1 MGILGIQIDTISS
14 TNITKMEVF
23 RCEKWRFLFRCAA
36 LLLISGGILTA
47 FAVTATSEAEKKKE
61 KRTTYGTGVETGF
74 RLVRYHDTCILF
86 RAFFISGDFFSG
98 LSQVDT
104 QVGRQFEKKK
114 QIYRTFPNT
123 IIVDVQADAV
133 PCDISPEH
141 VPPADTAVGLLG
153 TLSFGTNWKVNNPD
167 LQLTDVVP
175 TKVEHLNHGIR
186 WNYFLEIPA
195 KDIPLT
201 AELAIG
207 VTARDHIQL
216 TAFSAH
222 L

>member
-1 MGILGIQIDTISS
+1 
-14 TNITKMEVF
+14 MEVF
-23 RCEKWRFLFRCAA
+23 YWGKWRFLFRCAA
-36 LLLISGGILTA
+36 FLLLRSSILIA
-47 FAVTATSEAEKKKE
+47 FAVTFASEGGKKQR

-74 RLVRYHDTCILF
+74 QLVEYHDTCILF
-86 RAFFISGDFFSG
+86 RTFFISGDFFSG

-104 QVGRQFEKKK
+104 PAGRQFEKKK
-114 QIYRTFPNT
+114 QIYRTFPDS

-141 VPPADTAVGLLG
+141 LPPADTAVGLLG
-153 TLSFGTNWKVNNPD
+153 TLSFRANWKVKNPD
-167 LQLTDVVP
+167 LQLSAVVP

-207 VTARDHIQL
+207 VTAREHIQL
-216 TAFSAH
+216 AAFSAH

>member
-1 MGILGIQIDTISS
+1 M
-14 TNITKMEVF
+14 TKVEAI
-23 RCEKWRFLFRCAA
+23 RWGKWCFLFRCTV
-36 LLLISGGILTA
+36 LVLISGGILTA
-47 FAVTATSEAEKKKE
+47 FDVASASEARKKKE

-74 RLVRYHDTCILF
+74 QFVRYHDTCILF

-104 QVGRQFEKKK
+104 PAGRQFEKKK
-114 QIYRTFPNT
+114 QIYRSFPDS

-141 VPPADTAVGLLG
+141 LPPADVAVGLLG
-153 TLSFGTNWKVNNPD
+153 TLSFGANWKVNNAG
-167 LQLTDVVP
+167 LQLSAIVP
-175 TKVEHLNHGIR
+175 TKVEHLNHGIQ
-186 WNYFLEIPA
+186 WNYFLEISA

-207 VTARDHIQL
+207 VTAREHIQL
-216 TAFSAH
+216 AAFSAH

>member
-1 MGILGIQIDTISS
+1 
-14 TNITKMEVF
+14 MEVF
-23 RCEKWRFLFRCAA
+23 RLGMWRFLFRCAA

-47 FAVTATSEAEKKKE
+47 FAVASASEARKKKE

-74 RLVRYHDTCILF
+74 QLVRYHDTCILF
-86 RAFFISGDFFSG
+86 RVFFISGDFFSG

-104 QVGRQFEKKK
+104 PTGMQFEKKK
-114 QIYRTFPNT
+114 QIYRSFPES
-123 IIVDVQADAV
+123 IIVDIQADAV
-133 PCDISPEH
+133 PCGISPEH
-141 VPPADTAVGLLG
+141 LPLADVAVGLLG
-153 TLSFGTNWKVNNPD
+153 TLSFGANWKANNAD
-167 LQLTDVVP
+167 LQLSAVVP

-216 TAFSAH
+216 AVFSAH

>member
-1 MGILGIQIDTISS
+1 M
-14 TNITKMEVF
+14 TKMEVF
-23 RCEKWRFLFRCAA
+23 RWGKWRFLLRCAA
-36 LLLISGGILTA
+36 LLLISGGVLTGLA
-47 FAVTATSEAEKKKE
+47 LATTSDTGKREQ

-74 RLVRYHDTCILF
+74 QFVRYHDTCLLF

-104 QVGRQFEKKK
+104 PAGRQFEKKK
-114 QIYRTFPNT
+114 QIYRTFPES
-123 IIVDVQADAV
+123 IIVDVEAIAF

-141 VPPADTAVGLLG
+141 LPPADIAVGLLG
-153 TLSFGTNWKVNNPD
+153 TLSFGANWKTNSPD
-167 LQLTDVVP
+167 LQLSAVVP
-175 TKVEHLNHGIR
+175 IKVEHLNHGIR

-201 AELAIG
+201 TELAIG

-216 TAFSAH
+216 AAFSAH